1 MNDKIKN
8 SLILLI
14 TTLIIVFSVLI
25 FDKTLN
31 KEMNNSL
38 EKENLNLKKQVLSS
52 AISFDENKKIESDD
66 VSFIPAYDN
75 QKKLI
80 GYIVY
85 SETSGFASKIKFI
98 LGIDLSG
105 KITGLK
111 IIDASKETP
120 GLGTKI
126 ANKNWEELWKGRDS
140 EYRFDKKV
148 DALGGAT
155 ITPKSVYLGIKKI
168 LSSYDS
174 IKPNTNDSVITD
186 VAQNSSTKVTFGKD
200 KTILS
205 QVQKIFPEA
214 VAYDSTI
221 QKINGVEY
229 ILAYDVSDKKLGY
242 YTKLKAEGVGDT
254 LTFELGIDLSGKI
267 IKLTNVNIGNNVPDY
282 NELVLSS
289 KWQTSW
295 EGRDSTYK
303 FNDSIDSESGASV
316 SPKVI
321 FDSTKK
327 ALNSIKSLKN
337 QEPVKIV
344 DSAIKPTLE
353 KTSIVLEKDKKTL
366 LKIKDIFP
374 KAVAYDSNI
383 QKIGNISYI
392 LTYDSSNNK
401 LGYFT
406 ELKAEGVEDNITFNL
421 GIDLNGK
428 IIKLNN
434 VNVGNNLPDYNTLVT
449 SKNWQ
454 SSWTGRDK
462 SYKFKDDIDS
472 ESGASVSPRAI
483 YEMTRKAL
491 KNFEKVKGGN

>member
-1 MNDKIKN
+1 MNDKVKN

-14 TTLIIVFSVLI
+14 TSLIIVFSVLF
-25 FDKTLN
+25 FDKILD
-31 KEMNNSL
+31 KSMNNSL

-52 AISFDENKKIESDD
+52 AVFFDENKKIEIDEF
-66 VSFIPAYDN
+66 SFIPAYDN
-75 QKKLI
+75 SKKLI
-80 GYIVY
+80 GYVVY
-85 SETSGFASKIKFI
+85 SETAGFASKIKFI
-98 LGIDLSG
+98 LGVDLTG

-111 IIDASKETP
+111 IIDASKETS
-120 GLGTKI
+120 GLGTKV
-126 ANKNWEELWKGRDS
+126 ASKSWEELWKGRDS
-140 EYRFDKKV
+140 EYQFDKKI
-148 DALGGAT
+148 DALSGAT
-155 ITPKSVYLGIKKI
+155 ITPKSVYLGIKKV

-174 IKPNTNDSVITD
+174 IKPTEDSTVTAD
-186 VAQNSSTKVTFGKD
+186 VSKNSFTVLTFGKD
-200 KTILS
+200 KTILT
-205 QVQKIFPEA
+205 QIQKVFSKA
-214 VAYDSTI
+214 VAYDSNI

-229 ILAYDVSDKKLGY
+229 ISVYDNSNKQLGY
-242 YTKLKAEGVGDT
+242 YTKLKSEGVEDT
-254 LTFELGIDLSGKI
+254 LSFALGIGLDGKI
-267 IKLTNVNIGNNVPDY
+267 VQLTDVNIGNNAPDY
-282 NELVLSS
+282 NGLVLSK

-295 EGRDSTYK
+295 QGRNSSYK
-303 FNDSIDSESGASV
+303 FNDGIDSESGASV
-316 SPKVI
+316 SPKAI

-327 ALNSIKSLKN
+327 ALSGIKNLKKQVSVLPEASVSKVISEPSSL
-337 QEPVKIV
+337 
-344 DSAIKPTLE
+344 TLG
-353 KTSIVLEKDKKTL
+353 KDKKIL

-383 QKIGNISYI
+383 KKISSISYI
-392 LTYDSSNNK
+392 LAYDSNNNK

-428 IIKLNN
+428 VIKLNN

-462 SYKFKDDIDS
+462 SYKFRDGIDS

-491 KNFEKVKGGN
+491 KDFEKIKGGN

>member
-1 MNDKIKN
+1 MNDKMKN

-25 FDKTLN
+25 FDKILN
-31 KEMNNSL
+31 KSMNNSL

-52 AISFDENKKIESDD
+52 AVFFDENKKIESDD
-66 VSFIPAYDN
+66 FSFIPAYDN
-75 QKKLI
+75 NKKLI
-80 GYIVY
+80 GYVVS

-98 LGIDLSG
+98 LGVDLTG

-111 IIDASKETP
+111 IIDASKETS
-120 GLGTKI
+120 GLGTKV
-126 ANKNWEELWKGRDS
+126 ASESWENLWKGRDS
-140 EYRFDKKV
+140 EYQFDKKI
-148 DALGGAT
+148 DALSGAT

-174 IKPNTNDSVITD
+174 IKPSTD
-186 VAQNSSTKVTFGKD
+186 FPVKSDIAQSSSTNLTFGKD
-200 KTILS
+200 KTILN
-205 QVQKIFPEA
+205 QVQKVFPKA
-214 VAYDSTI
+214 TTYDSNI

-229 ILAYDVSDKKLGY
+229 ILVYDNANKQLGY
-242 YTKLKAEGVGDT
+242 YTKLKSEGVEDT
-254 LTFELGIDLSGKI
+254 LTFVLGISLDGKI
-267 IKLTNVNIGNNVPDY
+267 IQLTDVNIGNNAPDY
-282 NELVLSS
+282 NKLVLSK

-295 EGRDSTYK
+295 EGRNSSYK
-303 FNDSIDSESGASV
+303 FDDGLDSESGASV
-316 SPKVI
+316 SPKAI

-327 ALNSIKSLKN
+327 ALSGIKNLKKQVSVLPETPVSKVISEPSSL
-337 QEPVKIV
+337 
-344 DSAIKPTLE
+344 TLG
-353 KTSIVLEKDKKTL
+353 KDKNIL
-366 LKIKDIFP
+366 LKIKGTFP

-392 LTYDSSNNK
+392 LAYDSNNNK

-421 GIDLNGK
+421 GIDLTGK
-428 IIKLNN
+428 VIKLNN

-462 SYKFKDDIDS
+462 SYKFRNGIDS
-472 ESGASVSPRAI
+472 ESGASVSPMAI

-491 KNFEKVKGGN
+491 KGFEKIKGGN